1 MPDTSDR
8 IFGISSKQTVSSKAV
23 TSLPTVSNEQ
33 YILDLLSRIE
43 FNTRKIAASQK
54 HRTNYHVHYYIDTSS
69 TTRRKIDLIQDMGT
83 YASEL
88 IILDN
93 GGGFTLSVNDEGYNI
108 TSALN
113 FQIVDES
120 ITKIY
125 VTGSGSSG
133 TGRIRMGAFK

>member
-1 MPDTSDR
+1 MPDTTDK
-8 IFGISSKQTVSSKAV
+8 IFGLEPRRQVSPKAV
-23 TSLPTVSNEQ
+23 TSLPGVSTDQ

-43 FNTRKIAASQK
+43 QNTRKIAMSQK
-54 HRTNYHVHYYIDTSS
+54 HRTNEHVHYYIDTSS
-69 TTRRKIDLIQDMGT
+69 TTRRKIDLVQDIGT

-93 GGGFTLSVNDEGYNI
+93 GGGFSLEVNDEAYKI

-113 FQIVDES
+113 FQIVDEH

-133 TGRIRMGAFK
+133 TARIRLGAFK